1 MLVVS
6 STMHV
11 VAHYYNYERLARY
24 SPPNTLPP
32 GDQARSIPT
41 QALPFNGSVGV
52 SGSNCGF
59 LLSGIICNCG
69 YCIIKG
75 LDSQAQYVFF

>member
-41 QALPFNGSVGV
+41 QALPRNGGVGV
-52 SGSNCGF
+52 SGSNGGF
-59 LLSGIICNCG
+59 
-69 YCIIKG
+69 YY
-75 LDSQAQYVFF
+75 AV